1 MKKLYRDT
9 VDQKIAGVCSGI
21 AKYLEI
27 DVTVV
32 RLLWVLAILFA
43 GGGILAYII
52 CALLMP
58 VAPVDYYYRNQQQNY
73 NPNYNQYDQN
83 NQNYYDPNRDY
94 TQPNSDQNR

>member
-32 RLLWVLAILFA
+32 RLLWVLAVLFA

-52 CALLMP
+52 CAIVIP
-58 VAPVDYYYRNQQQNY
+58 AAPMDYYYRNPQQNY
-73 NPNYNQYDQN
+73 YPE
-83 NQNYYDPNRDY
+83 NQNDQKYYDPNRDY
-94 TQPNSDQNR
+94 TQPNSDQN